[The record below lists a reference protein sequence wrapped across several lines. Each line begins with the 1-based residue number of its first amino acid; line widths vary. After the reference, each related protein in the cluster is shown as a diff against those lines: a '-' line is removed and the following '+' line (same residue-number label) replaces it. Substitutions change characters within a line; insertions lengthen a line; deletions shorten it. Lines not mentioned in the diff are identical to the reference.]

1 MPVVDWVVKLGYG
14 VEARDGE
21 LGVVQEVFDG
31 PAQSIFL
38 SKDSF
43 MRVVDRGQPDLSI
56 PLRRSSTS
64 AT

>member
-43 MRVVDRGQPDLSI
+43 MRVVDR
-56 PLRRSSTS
+56 
-64 AT
+64 